1 MINWEYYSKRRN
13 ILLPDFIKSRDVES
27 YESLIDHLL
36 KMGISPPPKGMFQSA
51 YAIAFP
57 PVPKV
62 KPKPRTARKPA
73 PVSVSK
79 EVKESPAAKPKRTR
93 NAPKKKL
100 GSKSA

>member
-51 YAIAFP
+51 YAIA
-57 PVPKV
+57 
-62 KPKPRTARKPA
+62 
-73 PVSVSK
+73 S
-79 EVKESPAAKPKRTR
+79 
-93 NAPKKKL
+93 
-100 GSKSA
+100 